1 MKFEEILNDIESLL
15 VGKALQSI
23 NPSTA
28 PIYLVKIDR
37 LSDKYFVSASPADK
51 GVPRSINE
59 LKSIWEDLN
68 RKGFASVEQALY
80 GGGSS
85 RNQPETIFAN
95 LPYVQHFKFR
105 KKKHILLRHNHVH
118 APGTIS
124 ELVGPDF
131 RKVRKQV
138 ENYLELTFPYIIKEQ
153 KVFLDSINRAFDVIT
168 KKYPGEAAVIQ
179 VNSIFKELD
188 DLNKKLADAV
198 VALDGD
204 MIESE
209 SLEENEIS
217 ITNNASVS
225 IEERLETSDI
235 TGIDEG
241 DIDKDEYSD
250 RKIKDPKLG
259 ITRIRQLTP
268 VLSLIYDRI
277 QFGDIDLQPD
287 FQRKD
292 RIWKS
297 DKKAK
302 LIESILMRLPL
313 PAFYFAEKID
323 GTWIVVDG
331 LQRITTV
338 YDFMRGDFPLQD
350 LNVLDY
356 NNKKYFKD
364 LTRGEQREIRE
375 YAITLYLI
383 DMESD
388 KSNMIVELFHRI
400 NTYGVKLS
408 GQEIRSALHQ
418 GSSVKFLKYLASQDI
433 FKSSTLNRV
442 SDERQKDM
450 ELCLSALSF
459 IVLGYENYTDDNY
472 NDFLSS
478 AMDKLNK
485 YKLSFVNEHAIE
497 TNFSKISESCIE
509 FVSLYNRYEQALDLA
524 KNVFGE
530 YAFVKDFSSKRAPIS
545 KQLYELVIYYFS
557 LLDVHQKNIV
567 LERSA
572 NLLDDLQ
579 YAIKFNSID
588 LAVWSSQT
596 YIDAGRGFRDSIS
609 TSTGKNVTVKYR
621 FEAFAEILKR
631 STGLTVE
638 NKPNYEI

>member
-1 MKFEEILNDIESLL
+1 MKFEEILSDIEALL
-15 VGKALQSI
+15 IGKALQSI

-28 PIYLVKIDR
+28 PIYLIKIDR
-37 LSDKYFVSASPADK
+37 LTDKYFVSTSPNDK
-51 GVPRSINE
+51 GSPRSINE
-59 LKSIWEDLN
+59 LRSIWEDLN

-95 LPYVQHFKFR
+95 LPYIQHFKFR
-105 KKKHILLRHNHVH
+105 RKKHILLRHNNVH
-118 APGTIS
+118 DAGTIS
-124 ELVGPDF
+124 EVMGADF
-131 RKVRKQV
+131 RKIRKQI
-138 ENYLELTFPYIIKEQ
+138 ENYLELTFPYIIRRQ
-153 KVFLDSINRAFDVIT
+153 KSFLGSINRAFDIIAS
-168 KKYPGEAAVIQ
+168 KYPGEAAVIQ

-188 DLNKKLADAV
+188 DLNKKISDAV
-198 VALDGD
+198 VSVDNVEERELLDGR
-204 MIESE
+204 EVSSSE
-209 SLEENEIS
+209 NLKIS
-217 ITNNASVS
+217 I
-225 IEERLETSDI
+225 EDRLETSDI

-241 DIDKDEYSD
+241 DFDKDQHLE

-292 RIWKS
+292 RIWKL

-313 PAFYFAEKID
+313 PAFYFAEKTD

-338 YDFMRGDFPLQD
+338 YDFMRGMFPLQD

-356 NNKKYFKD
+356 NNGNYFKD

-418 GSSVKFLKYLASQDI
+418 GSSVRFLKYIVSQEI
-433 FKSSTLNRV
+433 FKSTTLNKV

-459 IVLGYENYTDDNY
+459 MVLGYKNYKDDNY
-472 NDFLSS
+472 NDFLSE
-478 AMDKLNK
+478 AMDKLNH
-485 YKLSFVNEHAIE
+485 YKINFVTENSIE
-497 TNFSKISESCIE
+497 SNSSKISESCFE
-509 FVSLYNRYEQALDLA
+509 FVSLYNRYEQALKLA
-524 KNVFGE
+524 KEVFGE

-557 LLDVHQKNIV
+557 LLDIHQKNTV
-567 LERSA
+567 LSRGAS
-572 NLLDDLQ
+572 LLDELQ

-588 LAVWSSQT
+588 LAVWNSKT
-596 YIDAGRGFRDSIS
+596 YIDTGRGFRDAIS
-609 TSTGKNVTVKYR
+609 TSTGKNVTVRYR

-631 STGLTVE
+631 STGIIVKNT
-638 NKPNYEI
+638 